1 MLKNTAIFGWNAL
14 SESLLK
20 AIDQKLST
28 IRISKSENLPAC
40 LLSVGFISIR
50 KYWCVSNSV
59 ALNYTEQCTFAGQ
72 LYQTECINRDWK

>member
-1 MLKNTAIFGWNAL
+1 MNVFTRTYECSMLKTTAIFGWNAL

-40 LLSVGFISIR
+40 FRSVSFQSENIG
-50 KYWCVSNSV
+50 V
-59 ALNYTEQCTFAGQ
+59 
-72 LYQTECINRDWK
+72 YQTQLL